1 MLKRAL
7 VTALAAVVGSAV
19 GFAVHQAID
28 PSDASAG
35 EEPAGSEL
43 IVAAPLT
50 NAAVAFVAAIFT
62 GRRAPITAFAVGAV
76 ISAVFGTGL
85 DRMLPIGSQSPS
97 ANTTNSLQSSA

>member
-19 GFAVHQAID
+19 GFAVHQAIA
-28 PSDASAG
+28 PSDVAAG

-50 NAAVAFVAAIFT
+50 NAAVAFVAGIVT
-62 GRRAPITAFAVGAV
+62 GRRAPFTAFAVGGI

-97 ANTTNSLQSSA
+97 ASSTNSLHTSA